1 MMRCIGL
8 FIGCLFSLNI
18 YADKY
23 VIGAQ
28 NLAYFPHYDFAS
40 STDKGVAWSI
50 LEAFSEASGH
60 EFVYLSLPIR
70 RLQLELV
77 KGNVDFEYL
86 IIEAGITALPLQMTS
101 TFPSH

>member
-18 YADKY
+18 YAEKY

-40 STDKGVAWSI
+40 STDKADI
-50 LEAFSEASGH
+50 PHQIQE
-60 EFVYLSLPIR
+60 
-70 RLQLELV
+70 
-77 KGNVDFEYL
+77 
-86 IIEAGITALPLQMTS
+86 
-101 TFPSH
+101 

>member
-18 YADKY
+18 YAEKY

-50 LEAFSEASGH
+50 LEAFCENKISSAGLVGSG
-60 EFVYLSLPIR
+60 L
-70 RLQLELV
+70 
-77 KGNVDFEYL
+77 KL
-86 IIEAGITALPLQMTS
+86 I
-101 TFPSH
+101 FH

>member
-50 LEAFSEASGH
+50 LEERQFTIINYEKININ
-60 EFVYLSLPIR
+60 SL
-70 RLQLELV
+70 
-77 KGNVDFEYL
+77 K
-86 IIEAGITALPLQMTS
+86 ITE
-101 TFPSH
+101 

>member
-18 YADKY
+18 YAEKY

-50 LEAFSEASGH
+50 LEALKAKHGAERFGNVLNH
-60 EFVYLSLPIR
+60 
-70 RLQLELV
+70 
-77 KGNVDFEYL
+77 KGNGGTEFFSTGPVYDLKKQSANYEQKS
-86 IIEAGITALPLQMTS
+86 IGIDQLKK
-101 TFPSH
+101 

>member
-40 STDKGVAWSI
+40 STDKADI
-50 LEAFSEASGH
+50 PHQIQE
-60 EFVYLSLPIR
+60 
-70 RLQLELV
+70 
-77 KGNVDFEYL
+77 
-86 IIEAGITALPLQMTS
+86 
-101 TFPSH
+101 